1 LQREAHLPLRL
12 FVKGCQPSKE
22 AQHKIT
28 LSGAT
33 VTRLAQLFPE
43 FIPEG
48 SAASPSALGLQSL
61 LTTGGD
67 GRRVTIVA
75 AKNTNRLR
83 VQSDDLA
90 MLSMVVECLLRRVSG
105 AIATDDEMRKEPP
118 KARLILSGVP
128 AVNELLRVFQIHHE
142 LRKEL
147 KLLETELETTT
158 GQMRLFERRF
168 VVKLQERS
176 LRALDGTL
184 MLLKRNHSAV
194 AKVCQQLKS
203 MRQKVKLSQINTTA
217 VLHLFG
223 LCYSHSANVPGGK
236 YLECL
241 RSLLTSTVIDSTEQ
255 SYEEMLLP
263 VVRFLEQTGPL
274 RKLTSTA
281 GSGGGEVDALDEAT
295 LYGTIGESTD
305 PSVCHDLLQRHLV
318 RVLGRANDRLTNAA
332 KASGSGSGRNSV
344 DFEDQPLP
352 EAHNEEEGEEEDEPQ
367 RKDAEGG
374 DFPGSP
380 SLKIGS
386 SVSEWVNYEQISDLP
401 I

>member
-1 LQREAHLPLRL
+1 MQLELADASITACTHPTDIPTGGAAVPIEMCQLSVTVRVELNLEVLQVTVTTDRAIRCTKGSFLFRDVTAHSEESLQVWMYPGEPAIPGSLVVTVFCSYTSKQGITRVLQREAHLPLRL

-33 VTRLAQLFPE
+33 VTGLAQLFPE

-147 KLLETELETTT
+147 KLLEVSCSCSELSS
-158 GQMRLFERRF
+158 
-168 VVKLQERS
+168 LQF
-176 LRALDGTL
+176 
-184 MLLKRNHSAV
+184 N
-194 AKVCQQLKS
+194 
-203 MRQKVKLSQINTTA
+203 
-217 VLHLFG
+217 
-223 LCYSHSANVPGGK
+223 
-236 YLECL
+236 
-241 RSLLTSTVIDSTEQ
+241 STV
-255 SYEEMLLP
+255 MLCSCFPP
-263 VVRFLEQTGPL
+263 V
-274 RKLTSTA
+274 
-281 GSGGGEVDALDEAT
+281 D
-295 LYGTIGESTD
+295 
-305 PSVCHDLLQRHLV
+305 
-318 RVLGRANDRLTNAA
+318 
-332 KASGSGSGRNSV
+332 
-344 DFEDQPLP
+344 
-352 EAHNEEEGEEEDEPQ
+352 
-367 RKDAEGG
+367 
-374 DFPGSP
+374 
-380 SLKIGS
+380 
-386 SVSEWVNYEQISDLP
+386 
-401 I
+401 